1 MISLESQDV
10 IEILIIDDIFVIH
23 FVVVVVSLRGDRM
36 RSKTPNKS
44 Y

>member
-23 FVVVVVSLRGDRM
+23 FVVVVVGLLGDRM